1 MERRLEAG
9 QLLRRSTWEGDRHVA
24 CGPHTL
30 LPPLVPTIHPP
41 KPPRHLSA
49 EPSSPNCSPSGG
61 KANCPTDAEGI
72 AAVTALRTALPKGSY
87 LLSTASFHVGC
98 YGEGAFAASKPSSK
112 YTGINLAMARS
123 TAGQQLDLINIM
135 AYDAGNLASTGFDPK
150 ESLRAHRSVWP
161 NAAVA
166 LGVEVRGR
174 LLAHRRTCLCTI
186 QPSPLSPVAPC
197 SGPHNLSAKAPT
209 HPCPRP
215 PKPLLNPRCPRRR
228 GVATW

>member
-1 MERRLEAG
+1 MRPD
-9 QLLRRSTWEGDRHVA
+9 TWK
-24 CGPHTL
+24 PT
-30 LPPLVPTIHPP
+30 VPIPTPIVRP
-41 KPPRHLSA
+41 A
-49 EPSSPNCSPSGG
+49 EPSSPNCAPYGG

-98 YGEGAFAASKPSSK
+98 YGEGAFAASWPSSK

-161 NAAVA
+161 NTAVA
-166 LGVEVRGR
+166 LGVEVCGASPGASAASSPCCRV
-174 LLAHRRTCLCTI
+174 CT
-186 QPSPLSPVAPC
+186 
-197 SGPHNLSAKAPT
+197 GK
-209 HPCPRP
+209 
-215 PKPLLNPRCPRRR
+215 
-228 GVATW
+228 